1 MNNDGFKLVKS
12 RTRKTSLITKP
23 NSQLAKTFKINDIIT
38 TTAATSNNISELYKR
53 ILECKSK
60 LSECD
65 QNFYWPKV
73 QMELRKLLSKYF
85 MLRDYADTS
94 RPNTAAPTHNIIN
107 IVCYGLGSPDDN
119 LSSRYQL
126 ALLLLIIDDINA
138 FDSTLTIGGVELYD
152 PVFTPIDK
160 HVLVEVLKL
169 KLAAINDRCMRRV
182 SLPQV
187 NSHRQPLNL
196 FYMPHCGK
204 ALYNNLLYANWSTRG
219 FVIF

>member
-12 RTRKTSLITKP
+12 RARKTSLITKP
-23 NSQLAKTFKINDIIT
+23 NSQLAKTFKINDT
-38 TTAATSNNISELYKR
+38 TTTTNNISELYER

-60 LSECD
+60 LSERD

-85 MLRDYADTS
+85 LLRDYAAA
-94 RPNTAAPTHNIIN
+94 TAQYDHNIIN

-126 ALLLLIIDDINA
+126 ALLLLIIDDITA
-138 FDSTLTIGGVELYD
+138 FDSTLKIGGVELYD
-152 PVFTPIDK
+152 PVFTSIDK
-160 HVLVEVLKL
+160 HVLAEAFKFQ
-169 KLAAINDRCMRRV
+169 LAATNDRCMRRASV
-182 SLPQV
+182 PHADG
-187 NSHRQPLNL
+187 HRQPLNL

-219 FVIF
+219 FVI